1 MSARSKALAV
11 VSIVAVLLFLADAGG
26 WLLNRPPSTDCLP
39 EAFAGE
45 RGNEARA
52 IRTVVQPWRGPHH
65 VYGLFA
71 LPEQLME
78 SKRYA
83 VTISVKG
90 TLRYCL
96 WVERSRW
103 HRWQFVGTEEGRHV
117 VRLYVPTRVALWFLV
132 NGRLDDL
139 RRTEN
144 WAVVFSD
151 RRS

>member
-11 VSIVAVLLFLADAGG
+11 VSIIVMLLLLADAGG

-39 EAFAGE
+39 EAFAEE
-45 RGNEARA
+45 RRNETRA
-52 IRTVVQPWRGPHH
+52 IRTVVQPWRGQHH
-65 VYGLFA
+65 VYGLFV
-71 LPEQLME
+71 LPEQLKE

-103 HRWQFVGTEEGRHV
+103 HRWQFVGMEEGHHV
-117 VRLYVPTRVALWFLV
+117 FR
-132 NGRLDDL
+132 
-139 RRTEN
+139 
-144 WAVVFSD
+144 
-151 RRS
+151 